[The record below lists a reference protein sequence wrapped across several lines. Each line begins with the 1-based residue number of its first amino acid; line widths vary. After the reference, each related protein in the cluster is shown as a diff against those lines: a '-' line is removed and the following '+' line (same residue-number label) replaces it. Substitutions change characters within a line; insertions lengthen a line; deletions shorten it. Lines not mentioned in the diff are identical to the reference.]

1 MKHGDTGAVRPGFST
16 ASTPLHLGAFVAL
29 GCVTLLL
36 GPSLETF
43 RLGAGVSRA
52 RIGLLIAT
60 SAVGYLFGS
69 LLSGRLLRS
78 RSSHHVMSAGMVI
91 MAAAMALIT
100 TVHGLWALAVF
111 EVVIGFGAG
120 FVDVTGNSVV
130 LWTHRGGPV
139 MNALHLCFGLGATTA
154 PILVNRSLAWTNSIR
169 GAYLIVAAVVVA
181 LAVVIGRRPSPPDPH
196 DDVSGS
202 GIPKGKGLQVGL
214 VVLFFMAYVGV
225 ELGFVSWIFEYGVAR
240 GLDRQR
246 EASWLGT
253 GFLAAFTLGRLIS
266 IPVATRVRPRAV
278 LRSDVVLCVTG
289 LTVMLIGGRQVAAM
303 WTGTIMF
310 GLGTAS
316 MFPTML
322 SLAEPHIPSTSTVTS
337 AFLVGSSVGSM
348 FLPWVIG
355 ALIDRFGPAAMP
367 IVVLVGT
374 VICATMVV
382 AFDAVSRGRGDDN
395 VGAEFVLSHAAG

>member
-1 MKHGDTGAVRPGFST
+1 MKGLDTGETRPGFAT

-52 RIGLLIAT
+52 RIGLLITT

-69 LLSGRLLRS
+69 LMSGRLLRH
-78 RSSHHVMSAGMVI
+78 RPAHHVMSVGLVI
-91 MAAAMALIT
+91 MAAAMAMIT
-100 TVHGLWALAVF
+100 AAHGLWALAAF
-111 EVVIGFGAG
+111 EVLIGFGAG

-139 MNALHLCFGLGATTA
+139 MNALHLCFGLGATAA

-169 GAYLIVAAVVVA
+169 GAYLSVAALIVA

-196 DDVSGS
+196 DHVRGS

-246 EASWLGT
+246 QASWLGT

-278 LRSDVVLCVTG
+278 LRSDVLLCITG

-355 ALIDRFGPAAMP
+355 ALIDRYGPAAMP

-374 VICATMVV
+374 GICATMVT
-382 AFDAVSRGRGDDN
+382 AFDVVSRRRDASN
-395 VGAEFVLSHAAG
+395 QGAGFILSHAVG

>member
-1 MKHGDTGAVRPGFST
+1 MTSGDTGQARPGFAT

-52 RIGLLIAT
+52 RIGLLITT
-60 SAVGYLFGS
+60 SAGGYLFGS
-69 LLSGRLLRS
+69 LLSGRLLRH
-78 RSSHHVMSAGMVI
+78 RPAHHVMSAGLVI
-91 MAAAMALIT
+91 MAAAMAMIT
-100 TVHGLWALAVF
+100 AAHGLGALAAF

-139 MNALHLCFGLGATTA
+139 MNALHLCFGLGATAA

-169 GAYLIVAAVVVA
+169 GAYLIVAAVMVA
-181 LAVVIGRRPSPPDPH
+181 LAAVIGRRPSPPDPH
-196 DDVSGS
+196 NDVSGS
-202 GIPKGKGLQVGL
+202 GFPQGKGLQVGL

-253 GFLAAFTLGRLIS
+253 AFLAAFTLGRLIS

-278 LRSDVVLCVTG
+278 LRSDVLLCVTG
-289 LTVMLIGGRQVAAM
+289 LTVMLIGGRQVASM

-374 VICATMVV
+374 GICATMVV
-382 AFDAVSRGRGDDN
+382 AFDVVSRGRGDDN
-395 VGAEFVLSHAAG
+395 VGAEFVLSHVAG